1 MDLWALIFTRK
12 QPESWAPEK
21 IGLAMARICRGF
33 GMRVIAYDRYPNNQL
48 DFLEY
53 VSLDQL
59 LSTSDLISLH

>member
-21 IGLAMARICRGF
+21 SVLPWQESAGGF

-59 LSTSDLISLH
+59 FKYQ